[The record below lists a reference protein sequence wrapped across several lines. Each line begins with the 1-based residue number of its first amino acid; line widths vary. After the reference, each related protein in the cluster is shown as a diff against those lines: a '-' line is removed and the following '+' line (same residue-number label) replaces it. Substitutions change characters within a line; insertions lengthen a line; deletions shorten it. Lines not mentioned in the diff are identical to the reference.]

1 MKKILLTF
9 ASATLLVLQAGAQA
23 PERFNYQGVA
33 RGSNGTPL
41 AGQSIN
47 IRISILDGAATGTA
61 EYVEKQSVTTN
72 AYGLYNIAI
81 GAGTAL
87 SGTMAAVDW
96 SSDDKYIKVEL
107 DPAGGSNYTDLG
119 TTQLLSVPYAMY
131 AAESNISGAAGGD
144 LDGTYPNPTIGSSK
158 VTASKIA
165 ANAVTTAKIA
175 NTAVTA
181 NKLDTNAVTTAKIVN
196 GAVTAAKLDQMS
208 ATNGQVL
215 KWNGSAWAP
224 AADANTTAPT
234 GAAGGDLSG
243 TYPNPTI
250 GSSKVTASKI
260 AANAVTTAK
269 IANTAVTAD
278 KLATSAVTTA
288 KIANGAVTA
297 AKLNQMSASTG
308 QVLKWNGSAWTPATD
323 DTGTAGWNLS
333 GNAATATDFIGTTN
347 NQPLVFK
354 MNNQKAGLINSSYYN
369 TAFGYQ
375 SLNAITT
382 GSDNTAIGYRALQS
396 NTNAQGNTAVGANA
410 LKTNTTGAWNT
421 ATGFDAL
428 YSNTTGGDNVANG
441 FHALYNN
448 TTGGS
453 NTAIGQQALAAN
465 TAGSY
470 NTVSGKYALFKNT
483 TGNYN
488 VASGYQALYNNTYGT
503 GAVAVGANALHDATA
518 PGSSVAVGR
527 NAGYNNTGT
536 GNTNIG
542 SQNNSGSYSD
552 CTTLGFGAQ
561 STASKQVRIGILTG
575 ISTPNSIGG
584 AVAWTNLSDGRFKTN
599 IQENVPG
606 LAFIGQLRPVTY
618 TIDDAK
624 LSAFIYGDQK
634 PTEIGRELQENN
646 QEPKTTIR
654 TGFIAQEVEAAAIKS
669 GFDFDG
675 VDKPQNEKDLY
686 GLRYAEFVVPL
697 VKAVQEQQAIIE
709 SQNEKIEKLTLLVQQ
724 LMNEGN

>member
-1 MKKILLTF
+1 MKKIFLTF
-9 ASATLLVLQAGAQA
+9 ASAALLALQAGAQA
-23 PERFNYQGVA
+23 PEQFNYQGVA
-33 RGSNGTPL
+33 RSANGAPM
-41 AGQSIN
+41 ANQSVN
-47 IRISILDGAATGTA
+47 IKISILDGSATGSA
-61 EYVEKQSVTTN
+61 EYVEKQSATTN

-87 SGTMAAVDW
+87 TGTMAAVDW
-96 SSDDKYIKVEL
+96 SNNDKYIKVEL
-107 DPAGGSNYTDLG
+107 DPAGGSNYTVLG
-119 TTQLLSVPYAMY
+119 TTKLLSVPYAMY
-131 AAESNISGAAGGD
+131 AATGNPGPAGPQGPAGPTGPQGATGPAGSLTGAAGGD

-158 VTASKIA
+158 VT
-165 ANAVTTAKIA
+165 TAKIA
-175 NTAVTA
+175 NSAVTA
-181 NKLDTNAVTTAKIVN
+181 DKLASNAATAAKIAN
-196 GAVTAAKLDQMS
+196 GAVTAAKLNQMS

-215 KWNGSAWAP
+215 KWNGTAWAP
-224 AADANTTAPT
+224 AADANTTTPS

-250 GSSKVTASKI
+250 GSSKVT
-260 AANAVTTAK
+260 TT
-269 IANTAVTAD
+269 
-278 KLATSAVTTA
+278 

-297 AKLNQMSASTG
+297 AKLNQMSASSG
-308 QVLKWNGSAWTPATD
+308 QVLKWNGTAWAPATD
-323 DTGTAGWNLS
+323 NTGTASWNLS
-333 GNAATATDFIGTTN
+333 GNAATTTDFIGTTN

-375 SLNAITT
+375 SLNATTT

-396 NTNAQGNTAVGANA
+396 NTTAQGNTAVGANA

-441 FHALYNN
+441 FHALYHN

-453 NTAIGQQALAAN
+453 NTAIGQQALAVN
-465 TAGSY
+465 TTGSY
-470 NTVSGKYALFKNT
+470 NTASGKYALDHNT
-483 TGNYN
+483 TGDYN
-488 VASGYQALYNNTYGT
+488 VASGYQALFNNTYGS

-518 PGSSVAVGR
+518 PGNSVAVGR
-527 NAGYNNTGT
+527 NAGYNNTGS

-575 ISTPNSIGG
+575 ISAPNSIGG

-606 LAFIGQLRPVTY
+606 LAFISQLRPVTY
-618 TIDDAK
+618 TIDDVK
-624 LSAFIYGDQK
+624 LSTFIYGDQK
-634 PTEIGRELQENN
+634 PAEMGRELQDNN
-646 QEPKTTIR
+646 QAQKTTIR

-675 VDKPQNEKDLY
+675 VDKPQNDKDLY

-709 SQNEKIEKLTLLVQQ
+709 AQNEKIEKLTLLVQQ
-724 LMNEGN
+724 LMNGGN